1 MQYLPLSH
9 FFTIKFHK
17 DLEACGYVSNASM
30 VLTFLFSKL
39 RRKGYISNNETFKI
53 LLYSDTSICLRNQY
67 DKIKKNSLKYLNS
80 ECR

>member
-1 MQYLPLSH
+1 MSVFVNIPHTHGLIMQYLPLSH

-17 DLEACGYVSNASM
+17 DLEACGYVSNASV

-53 LLYSDTSICLRNQY
+53 LLYSDTSICLRNQ
-67 DKIKKNSLKYLNS
+67 
-80 ECR
+80 